1 MSVIVPR
8 WEWRAFGSEFGS
20 ADKVFSALEPELV
33 QESDETYL
41 LSPGADAAVKIRAGL
56 MDIKLLEQVDEA
68 GLQRWRPAMKETFPL
83 PPDEAV
89 KVCAAL
95 GVDAPPPAVDAFGMD
110 EFLKLLAAPERGV
123 RAVAVHKLR
132 RHFTMDECMVEVT
145 AVVADEHGMRTLAV
159 ESPDAARVV
168 ATVAEL
174 GLSARRNTSYPR
186 RLKILAGMEY

>member
-56 MDIKLLEQVDEA
+56 MDIKLLEQVDAA
-68 GLQRWRPAMKETFPL
+68 GLEQWRPAMKETFPL
-83 PPDEAV
+83 PQSEAV

-95 GVDAPPPAVDAFGMD
+95 GVVAPPPDAAAFELD
-110 EFLKLLAAPERGV
+110 EFLALLAALERGV

-132 RHFTMDECMVEVT
+132 RHYTMNGCMVEVT
-145 AVVADEHGMRTLAV
+145 EVVADRHGMRTLAT
-159 ESPDAARVV
+159 ESPDAGRVV

-174 GLSARRNTSYPR
+174 GLSGRRNPSYPR

>member
-1 MSVIVPR
+1 MDAVVPR
-8 WEWRAFGSEFGS
+8 WEWRAFGSEFGA

-41 LSPGADAAVKIRAGL
+41 LTPGADAAVKIRAGL

-68 GLQRWRPAMKETFPL
+68 GLQQWRPAMKETFPL
-83 PPDEAV
+83 PHGEAV

-95 GVDAPPPAVDAFGMD
+95 GVYAPPPAVDAFELD
-110 EFLKLLAAPERGV
+110 DFLAVLAAPERGV

-132 RHFTMDECMVEVT
+132 RHYTMDECMVEVT

-159 ESPDAARVV
+159 ESPDPARVV

-174 GLSARRNTSYPR
+174 GLSGRRNTSYPR
-186 RLKILAGMEY
+186 WLKAAVGMEG